1 MLHFSEFNEITEKL
15 ERLDEKM
22 IVVGG
27 GKKYGQ
33 IVFLAGGA
41 GSGKGFARDHFL
53 DSTKFKVRDVDE
65 LKQAF
70 LTMRDKHNKY
80 PELKGLDLRRPKD
93 VFKLHTFVKEKGIK
107 DRTLDLLLGQAKEGR
122 LPNVMF
128 DCTLKDID
136 DITGVLPELLALGY
150 DPKSIHVVWVLTN
163 YHIAVQQN
171 KSRPRIVPDDI
182 LLKTHEGAAR
192 TMYEL
197 LSGKVP
203 NGVNG
208 GIYVILGGAKH
219 TVFYTD
225 PRTGKPLDGRDGRMV
240 VKDFKYLKIKDPG
253 KRMQDITSFNHEVLS
268 WIKGNIPKTKK
279 TKEIFGSG
287 QDLVT
292 KLQEEK
298 KLPEIYC
305 DMDGVLCDFIKA
317 TSDVLGHDFR
327 DSKFFTKAGRDKKAE
342 VADKA
347 PNIYRDLEWMSDGKT
362 LYKFISKYNPS
373 ILSAYASWVP
383 KSPQDKRTWLSKN
396 TSVPRNKMFMVRR
409 KDKRDYAV
417 KNGERGILIDDHPKN
432 IKEWEQAGGIGIHH
446 TSASK
451 TISKL
456 KSLGF

>member
-1 MLHFSEFNEITEKL
+1 MLNFSEFNEITEKL
-15 ERLDEKM
+15 EQLDEKM

-53 DSTKFKVRDVDE
+53 DSVKFKVRDVDE

-93 VFKLHTFVKEKGIK
+93 VFKLHAFVKEKGIK

-225 PRTGKPLDGRDGRMV
+225 PKTGKPLDGRDGRMV

-253 KRMQDITSFNHEVLS
+253 KRMTDMTSFNSEVLS

-292 KLQEEK
+292 KLEEET

-347 PNIYRDLEWMSDGKT
+347 PNIYRDLDWMSDGKT
-362 LYKFISKYNPS
+362 LYKFISKYNPT

-396 TSVPRNKMFMVRR
+396 TNVPRNKMFMVRR
-409 KDKRDYAV
+409 HEKRDYAV
-417 KNGERGILIDDHPKN
+417 RNGERGILIDDHPKN